1 MDRRVSGRV
10 VTLVIVAMFVAA
22 ACGGSESPAS
32 GGGPGDEEVSPQ
44 PSAQASAPSA
54 IDGDYFSGSSVI
66 RLDAGAWTYVSGA
79 DIRWTGIAEVSDGQ
93 LVLSGEQSCPDRATY
108 TWVAGGGTL
117 TLAAVDDP
125 CPGRQVLLGKTWEA
139 IPVLTE
145 DTPKASI
152 VTLPDLRFAAYWGT
166 LDVSGLTS
174 AEIEVF
180 IREGYDTG
188 GWAFS
193 STILEGTPGQQLDLT
208 VRNPTGKDIYELQH
222 NYTLEEQGIS
232 VDIEPGEDATVT
244 VTFPE
249 SGSLTFFCRR
259 HVDEGQAGALVVP

>member
-1 MDRRVSGRV
+1 MDRRVSAQV
-10 VTLVIVAMFVAA
+10 VTLVVLAIFVAA
-22 ACGGSESPAS
+22 SCRGSETPVS
-32 GGGPGDEEVSPQ
+32 GGGSGDEEASPQ
-44 PSAQASAPSA
+44 VVAPSV

-66 RLDAGAWTYVSGA
+66 RLDAGAWTYVSGSN
-79 DIRWTGIAEVSDGQ
+79 IRWTGIAEVSESE
-93 LVLSGEQSCPDRATY
+93 LVLSGEQSCPEPGTY
-108 TWVAGGGTL
+108 TWTAERETL
-117 TLAAVDDP
+117 TLAVVDDP
-125 CPGRQVLLGKTWEA
+125 CPGRQVLLGKAWEA
-139 IPVLTE
+139 IPALSE
-145 DTPKASI
+145 DTPKTTI
-152 VTLPDLRFAAYWGT
+152 VTLPDLRFSAYWGT
-166 LDVSGLTS
+166 LNVSGMTS

-180 IREGYDTG
+180 IREGYKIG

-232 VDIEPGEDATVT
+232 VDIEPGEEATVT